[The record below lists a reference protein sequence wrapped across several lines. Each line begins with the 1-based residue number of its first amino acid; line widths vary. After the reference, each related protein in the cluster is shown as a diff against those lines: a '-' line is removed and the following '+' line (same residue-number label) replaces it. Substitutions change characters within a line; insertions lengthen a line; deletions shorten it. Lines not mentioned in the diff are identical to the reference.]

1 MAEKNSI
8 QAVLTIA
15 ERGRGKHLAKWYTE
29 QGVYFSFQ
37 CRGQGTASS
46 ELLDVLGV
54 GSPEKDILI
63 SLTGAVLA
71 GRLLEKIEET
81 DMRKWGSGIVCSVPV
96 TGLNSTI
103 ATIFLHEQDGRTGGN
118 NMDEHKENSLILIA
132 VNQGHTDDVMEEKPA
147 PEAAPLSAP
156 DGREQRMTGSSMA
169 FPCSPK
175 RRLLP

>member
-1 MAEKNSI
+1 MHGRKNSI

-63 SLTGAVLA
+63 SLTGAALA
-71 GRLLEKIEET
+71 GRLLEK
-81 DMRKWGSGIVCSVPV
+81 
-96 TGLNSTI
+96 
-103 ATIFLHEQDGRTGGN
+103 
-118 NMDEHKENSLILIA
+118 
-132 VNQGHTDDVMEEKPA
+132 
-147 PEAAPLSAP
+147 
-156 DGREQRMTGSSMA
+156 
-169 FPCSPK
+169 
-175 RRLLP
+175 